1 MWRLLEEFE
10 EMRSEKKISKSL
22 KLYRKPV
29 WLVGRKMFVE
39 KTLKELRWFRK
50 YNESG
55 ANLFILLKG
64 IGNRSVAHRT
74 SRQSSRAQYI
84 ADTAQDYPTKR
95 PRTSQEG
102 LVKIKKYK

>member
-1 MWRLLEEFE
+1 M
-10 EMRSEKKISKSL
+10 KINPNITTWNQLNPFHIELIKA
-22 KLYRKPV
+22 PNV
-29 WLVGRKMFVE
+29 FQCFFV
-39 KTLKELRWFRK
+39 
-50 YNESG
+50 
-55 ANLFILLKG
+55 KG